1 MSGSSHYYS
10 RGLLRSSG
18 TFTIFVLQ
26 VLVPDKDLN
35 NINGPEKNVRGD
47 QRWKEETPNVR
58 GDQRCKEETP
68 NVRGDQRGKEENP
81 NVRGDQRCKEETPN
95 VRGDQRCKE
104 ETPNVRRDQRCKEET
119 PNVRGDQ
126 RCKEET
132 PNVRGHQRCKEETPN
147 VRGDQRGK
155 EENPNV
161 RDDQRCREETPSVRG
176 DQRCQEE
183 TPNVRGDQRCKE
195 ETPNVRGDQRCKEE
209 TPTDNPPDYYSQN
222 SEGQLSSDIRPDDH
236 VYSIMNNAQCAVVFA
251 ALLVEE
257 APRQDEARMLERRS
271 KRKRRMWTREWLQKR
286 SDLSHM
292 QPLRELQ
299 DKNPHDLR
307 NYLRM
312 SEESF
317 KHLLEKITPLIQRKD
332 TAMHAAIPAD
342 ERLAVTLRFLATGRS
357 LQDLHFSSAIS
368 RPLLSVLIPET
379 CNAIFHSLRS
389 YMQFPNTEEE
399 WKKIASDFEQLW
411 QFPNCGGALDGKH
424 VRITQPPN
432 SGSYFYN
439 YKGYFSIILMAL
451 VNANYEFINVDV
463 GMNGRVSDGGVLEHT
478 LFGERL
484 NNCDLHLPPNSETR
498 GNLNFVFIGDEAFPL
513 HPNLIKPF
521 PQKSL
526 TEERRIFNYR
536 LSRARRVVENAFG
549 IMANRFRVFHTPINM
564 KLESIDSVVLACC
577 VLHNF
582 LRRRDALAYS
592 PPGFMDS
599 VGLVNGEV
607 QLGEWHADDPAIAGL
622 QPLGPGRNTHDAK
635 TCRDNYCQYFNGPG
649 AVTWQHQ
656 NL

>member
-1 MSGSSHYYS
+1 
-10 RGLLRSSG
+10 
-18 TFTIFVLQ
+18 
-26 VLVPDKDLN
+26 
-35 NINGPEKNVRGD
+35 
-47 QRWKEETPNVR
+47 
-58 GDQRCKEETP
+58 
-68 NVRGDQRGKEENP
+68 
-81 NVRGDQRCKEETPN
+81 
-95 VRGDQRCKE
+95 
-104 ETPNVRRDQRCKEET
+104 
-119 PNVRGDQ
+119 
-126 RCKEET
+126 
-132 PNVRGHQRCKEETPN
+132 
-147 VRGDQRGK
+147 
-155 EENPNV
+155 
-161 RDDQRCREETPSVRG
+161 
-176 DQRCQEE
+176 
-183 TPNVRGDQRCKE
+183 
-195 ETPNVRGDQRCKEE
+195 
-209 TPTDNPPDYYSQN
+209 
-222 SEGQLSSDIRPDDH
+222 
-236 VYSIMNNAQCAVVFA
+236 MNNAQCAVVFA

-257 APRQDEARMLERRS
+257 ARRQDEARMQERRS

-292 QPLRELQ
+292 QLVRELQ
-299 DKNPHDLR
+299 DNNPHDFR

-317 KHLLEKITPLIQRKD
+317 KHLLERITPLIQRKD
-332 TAMHAAIPAD
+332 TVMRAAIPAD

-368 RPLLSVLIPET
+368 RTLLSVLIPET
-379 CNAIFHSLRS
+379 CDAIFHSLRS

-432 SGSYFYN
+432 SGSYFFN

-484 NNCDLHLPPNSETR
+484 NNYDLHLPPNSETR
-498 GNLNFVFIGDEAFPL
+498 GNLNFVFVGDEAFPL

-521 PQKSL
+521 PQKNL

-599 VGLVNGEV
+599 VGLLNGEV
-607 QLGEWHADDPAIAGL
+607 QLGEWRANDPAIAGL
-622 QPLGPGRNTHDAK
+622 QPLLPGRNTHDAK